1 MAKVTINDIE
11 YETDDFTEAQ
21 MSAFNE
27 LRINQDERDR
37 ASYRMHLLTER
48 SKYLTSVFSPQQD
61 EGE

>member
-1 MAKVTINDIE
+1 MPKVTINDIE
-11 YETDDFTEAQ
+11 YETEDFTEEQ

-48 SKYLTSVFSPQQD
+48 SKQLTSVFSQEGG

>member
-1 MAKVTINDIE
+1 MPKVTINDIE
-11 YETDDFTEAQ
+11 YETEDFTEEQ

-48 SKYLTSVFSPQQD
+48 SKQLSSVFSQEGG

>member
-11 YETDDFTEAQ
+11 YETDDFTEEQ

-37 ASYRMHLLTER
+37 ASYRMHLLAER
-48 SKYLTSVFSPQQD
+48 SKYLTSVFSPEQD

>member
-11 YETDDFTEAQ
+11 YETEEFTEEQ

-48 SKYLTSVFSPQQD
+48 SKQLTSVFSQEGG